1 MITNDAM
8 PVNSDQQVLWDQNG
22 PTSSSLS
29 IEETD
34 EATRCL
40 DMLDDLTRFEVASP
54 LLHKVK
60 LEEILNS
67 DDLTRFEIAS
77 PLLHEVVKLEE
88 ILNSEDVV
96 LNIVE
101 EGQFSGA
108 KRKLASEKKVFLLLY
123 YFSIIYK

>member
-77 PLLHEVVKLEE
+77 PLLYEVKLEE